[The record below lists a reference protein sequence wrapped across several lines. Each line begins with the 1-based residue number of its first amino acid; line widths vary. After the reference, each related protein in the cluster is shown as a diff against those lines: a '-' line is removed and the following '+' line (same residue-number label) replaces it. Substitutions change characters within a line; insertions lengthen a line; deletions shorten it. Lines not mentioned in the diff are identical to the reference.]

1 MPGNARTLAEQKV
14 PLATS
19 FAVVLAPLPAI
30 LVGGWIAEAHG
41 VSKSAYLPNLLAL
54 VLGVVFFVLLRRAS
68 LETSAARL
76 PTIAAILVL
85 ATLFAPGLEGV
96 HRWLP
101 LGPLRLHASSAFV
114 PWAFVGLLSSSSK
127 TLRRTWVLLA
137 TIQAIHV
144 LQPDAGQ
151 ASALAA
157 GAAPLLLS
165 SRRKNPGAVLV
176 ALVLVSLAA
185 VTWLRRDPLPPVDH
199 VERILFLAFAKGPS
213 GVAMVVFG
221 ASVLLVP
228 FVLRTSSRD
237 VGAAL
242 VLYLAAAFVVTFF
255 GNFPVPV
262 FGAGAGPVLGWY
274 ALLSVYRARHSL
286 DPVRLS

>member
-1 MPGNARTLAEQKV
+1 MADDALAKAPSGQSS
-14 PLATS
+14 AY
-19 FAVVLAPLPAI
+19 VLSSLPAI
-30 LVGGWIAEAHG
+30 LVGVRIAGGYG
-41 VSKSAYLPNLLAL
+41 VSPGAYGPNVVGL
-54 VLGVVFFVLLRRAS
+54 VMGAVVLLLVRRVAFES
-68 LETSAARL
+68 LAARAPAVATL
-76 PTIAAILVL
+76 AVL

-114 PWAFVGLLSSSSK
+114 PWVFVGLLSTSRT

-199 VERILFLAFAKGPS
+199 VERILFLAFAKGPF
-213 GVAMVVFG
+213 GVAMVVLG
-221 ASVLLVP
+221 ASALLVP
-228 FVLRTSSRD
+228 FVRRTSSREAR
-237 VGAAL
+237 VAL
-242 VLYLAAAFVVTFF
+242 VLYLVAAFVVTFF

-262 FGAGAGPVLGWY
+262 FGAGAGAVLGWC
-274 ALLSVYRARHSL
+274 ALLSVHRARQSRA
-286 DPVRLS
+286 D